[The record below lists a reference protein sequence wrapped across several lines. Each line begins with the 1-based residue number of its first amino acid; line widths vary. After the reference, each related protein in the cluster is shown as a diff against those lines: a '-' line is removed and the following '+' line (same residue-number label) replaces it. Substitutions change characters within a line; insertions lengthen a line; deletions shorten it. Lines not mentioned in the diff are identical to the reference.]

1 MSAHTSQPQIS
12 LQRRRWLVRHIWRA
26 FPELDPFTDQEC
38 RAFVQAARKMRLLTV
53 VRAVLLVAAPVTA
66 AVGVLVALPAVS
78 ALVFRGAK
86 GSFLTGSAAHFVI
99 VLVGMAIAGVV
110 PPALCLALRDW
121 LLQHRLRTVLD
132 VGGRCPRCRYS
143 LVGLVIPESLHIP
156 CPECGMECR
165 VDGSLTELSR
175 RADSEGTGTT
185 LVVAKEHSG
194 YWTRERA
201 RQWLRRG
208 AVAMAVLL
216 APMLVYAGVIEY
228 SAHSQAWKAAAD
240 MPAPA
245 DLTAVLAAG
254 RPGATLTAT
263 PLVMQVCCE
272 AGGDLLQ
279 ELPATQATAV
289 FQAPA
294 PPFFAGV
301 LPDLNAD
308 VVEPHTDQYD
318 YQREMQNQR
327 VERAKRYLAAAD
339 AAGVFPALKKRI
351 EQLPYE
357 VRDTRQPVETLI
369 SQSLPY
375 ARYVHDLCAALCARA
390 RMAISQRDTAKA
402 EESLT
407 LALLLCNR
415 MAEQPLA
422 FEAREAANNRHDV
435 RVTLQRW
442 LMSAPSSEEVDAV
455 ERVMHVPDPRG
466 DPLMHTAVA
475 ELCARAALA
484 EAYQDVAA
492 SRRVAW
498 GGAVQPVGSLRGW
511 QPIERPG
518 TWEDNR
524 SALTSMRHAIRDI
537 AKAPRA
543 DRMKVLST
551 WINTPAGQ
559 AVIGLS
565 GAMFARSCY
574 PYCGISLESPEHDDF
589 TDCATINTMVVLE
602 RWRLQHGSYPDAL
615 EQLVP
620 SLLTAVPVDPWS
632 NLPMGYRW
640 LDRRADAM
648 DPPYLLYSHG
658 FVQETGEGPKW
669 NPARPLGDRK
679 HAGWLG
685 SPNCILNFH
694 TAIPRTAKQPAP

>member
-1 MSAHTSQPQIS
+1 
-12 LQRRRWLVRHIWRA
+12 
-26 FPELDPFTDQEC
+26 
-38 RAFVQAARKMRLLTV
+38 
-53 VRAVLLVAAPVTA
+53 
-66 AVGVLVALPAVS
+66 
-78 ALVFRGAK
+78 
-86 GSFLTGSAAHFVI
+86 
-99 VLVGMAIAGVV
+99 
-110 PPALCLALRDW
+110 
-121 LLQHRLRTVLD
+121 
-132 VGGRCPRCRYS
+132 
-143 LVGLVIPESLHIP
+143 
-156 CPECGMECR
+156 
-165 VDGSLTELSR
+165 
-175 RADSEGTGTT
+175 
-185 LVVAKEHSG
+185 
-194 YWTRERA
+194 
-201 RQWLRRG
+201 
-208 AVAMAVLL
+208 MAVIL
-216 APMLVYAGVIEY
+216 APMVVYAGVIEY

-263 PLVMQVCCE
+263 PLVMQVCSE
-272 AGGDLLQ
+272 AGRDLLR
-279 ELPATQATAV
+279 ERPTTQAPGV

-308 VVEPHTDQYD
+308 SAEPPADGRD
-318 YQREMQNQR
+318 YQREMQKER
-327 VERAKRYLAAAD
+327 TERATRYLAAAD
-339 AAGVFPALKKRI
+339 AAGVFPALQKQV

-422 FEAREAANNRHDV
+422 MEARESANNRHDV

-442 LMSAPSSEEVDAV
+442 LMSAPSAKEVDAV
-455 ERVMHVPDPRG
+455 ERIMQVPGPRG
-466 DPLMHTAVA
+466 DAQLHTAVA

-498 GGAVQPVGSLRGW
+498 GGAVQPVGPLRGW

-524 SALTSMRHAIRDI
+524 SALTSMQHVIRDI

-543 DRMKVLST
+543 DRMTVLST
-551 WINTPAGQ
+551 WSNAPAGK

-565 GAMFARSCY
+565 GATFARSCF

-589 TDCATINTMVVLE
+589 TDCATINTMVALE
-602 RWRLQHGSYPDAL
+602 RWRLQHGSYPAAL

-620 SLLTAVPVDPWS
+620 TLLTAVPVDPWS

-640 LDRRADAM
+640 LDLRADAM

-658 FVQETGEGPKW
+658 FVKEAGDGPKW
-669 NPARPLGDRK
+669 NPTRPLGARK

-694 TAIPRTAKQPAP
+694 TAIPRSAEQPAP